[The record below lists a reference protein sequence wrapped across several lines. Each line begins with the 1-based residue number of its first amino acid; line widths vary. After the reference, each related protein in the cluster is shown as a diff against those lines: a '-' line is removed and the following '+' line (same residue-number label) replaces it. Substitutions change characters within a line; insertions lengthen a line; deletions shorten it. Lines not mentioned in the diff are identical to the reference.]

1 MITRHYTF
9 STQKYSV
16 LISIDVI
23 LFVTGNCFIV
33 SDALVQRIV
42 RYIFGMLNLNGDEF
56 VIVGDGLYNS
66 DKHPQKRY
74 PFPPGHGAHLNCFEE
89 MHHLYAGEAV
99 LTDCLL
105 C

>member
-16 LISIDVI
+16 SISIDVI

-56 VIVGDGLYNS
+56 VIVGDGLILTIIL
-66 DKHPQKRY
+66 KRGIH
-74 PFPPGHGAHLNCFEE
+74 FLPGTVH
-89 MHHLYAGEAV
+89 
-99 LTDCLL
+99 T
-105 C
+105 